1 MSQPQRRPQPQRLIR
16 RPVRP
21 VRPVYYQP
29 QSSSSI
35 GFIIAIVIFLVLLVL
50 AGDYIYVTSNYIP
63 PQVAPLFQAMT
74 MSQKIQFYY
83 GMRVNLIKSAF
94 GY

>member
-1 MSQPQRRPQPQRLIR
+1 MSQRQHQPPRLIR
-16 RPVRP
+16 
-21 VRPVYYQP
+21 RPVYYQP
-29 QSSSSI
+29 QSSGSV
-35 GFIIAIVIFLVLLVL
+35 GFIIAIVILLVLLVL
-50 AGDYIYVTSNYIP
+50 AGDYLYVTSNYVT
-63 PQVAPLFQAMT
+63 PQLAPMFQTLT